1 MIAACEGRGSG
12 NLEIKPRASVQCAAR
27 GQATSAWCHSPQ
39 CPPQYAATG
48 RMACYPI
55 TSMPEYGAVLPNIR
69 LRYGT
74 MLPNSTSLG
83 SAVWRQGEGP
93 GECVC
98 RQMHYEWAL

>member
-1 MIAACEGRGSG
+1 VPVCSV
-12 NLEIKPRASVQCAAR
+12 PRAAR
-27 GQATSAWCHSPQ
+27 PRQPGAILPNALLSMLPRVEWHAT
-39 CPPQYAATG
+39 
-48 RMACYPI
+48 RYPR